1 MSQAEPISPAVVPKK
16 RRRRSWRIALI
27 IAGALLIWLGF
38 DLYGPRKHSLRE
50 FDPQEVARL
59 ETAMWRSY
67 YDKEKFKLFR
77 ELAELLRVQYGLPPA
92 RSYSVAFDAARAAFV
107 FKDGKG
113 RPDYEKA
120 LPDLVKYYRQIHRVG
135 DINFDVDHVARL
147 ELEWWIVHR
156 ERKTYGREALERSL
170 AELPAEIFLIPVNRT
185 MEHARLRAEA
195 MLIRDD
201 RAEAG
206 TVSEEDWRKIET
218 LLRQSWQSL
227 WQAVQQARSSD
238 A

>member
-1 MSQAEPISPAVVPKK
+1 MSPAVAPKP

-27 IAGALLIWLGF
+27 FAGALLIWLGF
-38 DLYGPRKHSLRE
+38 DLYSPRKHSLRE

-67 YDKEKFKLFR
+67 YDKEKVKLFR

-120 LPDLVKYYRQIHRVG
+120 LPDLVKFYRQIHRVG
-135 DINFDVDHVARL
+135 DIDFDVDQVARL

-156 ERKTYGREALERSL
+156 DRKTQGREALELSL
-170 AELPAEIFLIPVNRT
+170 AELPAVFYHIPVNRT

-206 TVSEEDWRKIET
+206 AVSEEDWKRIEA

-227 WQAVQQARSSD
+227 WQAVRDARPSD